1 MKSAVSFL
9 SLVLFWQGALRMGY
23 HHSPGVEAS
32 HCEVEEGQLVKK
44 LVELHNASVRLA
56 LLKSKGR
63 KQVHFAEVCPGYCDE
78 NDLGSWCSP
87 NCRCRVLGVVHPPI
101 YLCFEEGKPL
111 PLGFK
116 EF

>member
-1 MKSAVSFL
+1 MDGR
-9 SLVLFWQGALRMGY
+9 GALRMGH

-32 HCEVEEGQLVKK
+32 NCEVEEGALVQK

-56 LLKSKGR
+56 LLKGKAR
-63 KQVHFAEVCPGYCDE
+63 QPVHFAEVCPGYCGE
-78 NDLGSWCSP
+78 NNLGSRCSP
-87 NCRCRVLGVVHPPI
+87 NCLCRVLKVVHPPI

-116 EF
+116 ES